1 MSEQNMNTDEEQIT
15 VTLTMENDEEIDCAV
30 LTLSLIHIYSS
41 GGMIE
46 CVITGVPAGIGE
58 PVFHKL
64 DAALCSAVMSIGAV
78 KGVEIGD
85 GFQAAAALGSKNN
98 DSFRLDAGKLT
109 KATNH
114 SGGTLGGMS
123 DGSPI
128 ILDVYK
134 RQCQQCSWLRIFVI
148 LCCPHLMLSNFC
160 GNNCFTIC
168 LEMCIRDSLSSSSPS
183 FTPLH
188 NTI

>member
-1 MSEQNMNTDEEQIT
+1 MCD
-15 VTLTMENDEEIDCAV
+15 
-30 LTLSLIHIYSS
+30 HR
-41 GGMIE
+41 
-46 CVITGVPAGIGE
+46 VPAGIGE

-85 GFQAAAALGSKNN
+85 GFQAAAALGSNNN

-123 DGSPI
+123 DGQSDHTAGGSQANAIYLPATG
-128 ILDVYK
+128 Y
-134 RQCQQCSWLRIFVI
+134 RHENR
-148 LCCPHLMLSNFC
+148 LSGAYRYYN
-160 GNNCFTIC
+160 
-168 LEMCIRDSLSSSSPS
+168 
-183 FTPLH
+183 
-188 NTI
+188 